1 MSWKGR
7 GVLGGLGLGPRAC
20 LEESSERRSS
30 RGLGGSRV
38 GWRESWRVICGEP
51 EDLEAV
57 LGGQGPGR
65 ALGFKVG
72 FRMAVHRVR
81 GSHGGSNKQRKSDRK
96 GEMGVQE
103 GSGRSEI
110 HHAMGHGM

>member
-7 GVLGGLGLGPRAC
+7 GVLVGLGLGLRAC

-51 EDLEAV
+51 EDLELSWGAK
-57 LGGQGPGR
+57 GQGGPW
-65 ALGFKVG
+65 
-72 FRMAVHRVR
+72 
-81 GSHGGSNKQRKSDRK
+81 GSK
-96 GEMGVQE
+96 
-103 GSGRSEI
+103 
-110 HHAMGHGM
+110 